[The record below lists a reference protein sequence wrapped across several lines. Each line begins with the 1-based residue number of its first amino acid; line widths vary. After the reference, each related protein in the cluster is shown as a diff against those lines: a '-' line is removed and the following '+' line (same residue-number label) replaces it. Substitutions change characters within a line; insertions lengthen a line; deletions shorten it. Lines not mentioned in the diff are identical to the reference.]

1 VTFLYCIFGCFIVL
15 VYAFA
20 MGFFCALA
28 VAYLSRVVE
37 KFDAWLEERDRRR
50 RLAKEKAETA
60 ARKEAE
66 QAEWDKAAKHAAKI
80 RSIEAGTYAD
90 RIAPRPA
97 GRL

>member
-50 RLAKEKAETA
+50 RLAKEKA
-60 ARKEAE
+60 
-66 QAEWDKAAKHAAKI
+66 AAKI